1 MFMLQLQC
9 INLVSTVQV
18 SSVRWAQ
25 LQLEVSVSCLGHR
38 VMLMRQSDLLANG
51 QCLISDI

>member
-1 MFMLQLQC
+1 MFMLQFQC
-9 INLVSTVQV
+9 INLLSTVQV

-25 LQLEVSVSCLGHR
+25 LQLEVSVSCLRHR
-38 VMLMRQSDLLANG
+38 VILMRQSDLLANG

>member
-1 MFMLQLQC
+1 MFMLKLQC
-9 INLVSTVQV
+9 INLVSTVQL

-38 VMLMRQSDLLANG
+38 LMLMRQSDLLANG